1 MWEVWTRRPR
11 RLGTVLHWNFPGVRC
26 STGMSAV
33 VEWRLQNSSF
43 SWISAFQCFH
53 QTSEINATRIFHP
66 KDYLKSTFQNSKVI
80 CHLFQT
86 PINITLQCIW
96 YTLEQTQNFLK
107 QMQPKFH
114 ELDKLTDITS
124 LFTLLTKHSN
134 FGFLQYLIFD
144 WYVCLINLANY
155 RPLFLDWF

>member
-1 MWEVWTRRPR
+1 MFVQLERTVPAHREFFSLELAGNLERLMWEVWTRRPR

-66 KDYLKSTFQNSKVI
+66 KDNLKSTFQKFKSHMSSTGISNSNKYYITMYLVHSGTNPEFFKTNAAKVSWTG
-80 CHLFQT
+80 Q
-86 PINITLQCIW
+86 INRYHIII
-96 YTLEQTQNFLK
+96 
-107 QMQPKFH
+107 H
-114 ELDKLTDITS
+114 TS
-124 LFTLLTKHSN
+124 H
-134 FGFLQYLIFD
+134 
-144 WYVCLINLANY
+144 
-155 RPLFLDWF
+155 